1 MSDKN
6 FKVFMLIKILV
17 LLPIFY
23 IAIYF
28 ENTFGKRFY
37 TIILIFIVYMILG
50 VIRRKLCNKYSTL
63 FMSFFIDILLIFLL
77 EYNSRFLINY
87 FLHSFYIVIILE
99 ASLTLKRDRSSI
111 VGIVA
116 VLISL
121 IKSIMLIYYK
131 SNLANISEMAFF
143 ALVNILTLIVTNFAQ
158 YNKEEKEKKELLY
171 KELLKAHKKLKEYSD
186 RVEKLTIIEERN
198 RIARDIHD
206 TLGHKMTAL
215 IMQLEM
221 SSYMID
227 ENPKKAKQLIEE
239 AKKQAREGLLS
250 IRKVVETLRINDNL
264 SQGIDF
270 IKQMADE
277 FSKKT
282 GTDIKLKIK
291 GNQIKIPSNINTVLY
306 RIIQESLTN
315 AVRHGKATK
324 INIEIVFKENSVNF
338 CIRDNGIGVDNIK
351 EGYGLKGIRERVEH
365 FNGKVKFESRGGFEV
380 KGYLPIS

>member
-17 LLPIFY
+17 LIPIFY
-23 IAIYF
+23 TAIYF
-28 ENTFGKRFY
+28 ENTFSKRFY

-63 FMSFFIDILLIFLL
+63 FMSFFIDILLIFFL

-99 ASLTLKRDRSSI
+99 ASLTLKRDRSLI

-143 ALVNILTLIVTNFAQ
+143 ALINILTLIVTNFAQ

-227 ENPKKAKQLIEE
+227 ENPEKAKQLIEE

-250 IRKVVETLRINDNL
+250 IRKVVETLRINDDI

-291 GNQIKIPSNINTVLY
+291 GNQIKIPSNISTVLY

-324 INIEIVFKENSVNF
+324 INIEIVFRENSVNF
-338 CIRDNGIGVDNIK
+338 CIRDNGIGVHNIK

>member
-1 MSDKN
+1 MSDKS
-6 FKVFMLIKILV
+6 FKVFMLVKILV

-23 IAIYF
+23 TAVYF

-37 TIILIFIVYMILG
+37 TLILIFIAYIILG
-50 VIRRKLCNKYSTL
+50 VIRRKLCNKYFTL

-77 EYNSRFLINY
+77 EHNSRFLINY

-99 ASLTLKRDRSSI
+99 ASLTLKRDKSLIIS
-111 VGIVA
+111 IVA
-116 VLISL
+116 VLVSL

-143 ALVNILTLIVTNFAQ
+143 ALINILTLIVTNFAQ

-186 RVEKLTIIEERN
+186 RVERLTIIEERN

-206 TLGHKMTAL
+206 TLGHKMTVL

-227 ENPKKAKQLIEE
+227 ENIEKAKQLIED

-250 IRKVVETLRINDNL
+250 IREVVETLRINDNIP
-264 SQGIDF
+264 QGIDF
-270 IKQMADE
+270 IKQMTDE

-282 GTDIKLKIK
+282 GTDVELKIK
-291 GNQIKIPSNINTVLY
+291 GNQIKIPSNVNTVLY
-306 RIIQESLTN
+306 RIVQESLTN
-315 AVRHGKATK
+315 AVRHGKASK
-324 INIEIVFKENSVNF
+324 VDIEIIFKGKSVNF
-338 CIRDNGIGVDNIK
+338 CIKDNGIGADNIK